1 VRQKRVPAL
10 RSGLHS
16 PGIGTRMPT
25 THRSPGS
32 AHSGAVDAPS
42 VRNEGNGDDKK
53 WIVGVDLGGTNIVVG
68 ALPQDGNKGE
78 VLSPLTVPT
87 EAHRGAKFVVDRIV
101 GLIEETMNVVTTQ
114 HGGSRDDFAGVG
126 IGSPG
131 PLDRST
137 GTVINTPNLGWRNF
151 PLRDL
156 ISNAVGLPATLDNDA
171 NCATY
176 GEWWQGAGRDVDTLV
191 GLTLG
196 TGIGGGIVLNGE
208 IFHGAS
214 DAAGEIGHMTIE
226 ANGRKCKCGNYGC
239 LEAYASGPAI
249 ALRAVEG
256 LEAGTESL
264 LPALV
269 NGRLE
274 DITAATVYEAVV
286 LGDAYANDVMRETA
300 KILGAG
306 IANMINVLNPEMVV
320 IAGGVTRAGDHLFS
334 PLRAEVRR
342 RAFKSAQEACQ
353 IVSAQLP
360 GTAGLVGAIA
370 VFKKETYGFV

>member
-1 VRQKRVPAL
+1 MNQSAIPA
-10 RSGLHS
+10 
-16 PGIGTRMPT
+16 
-25 THRSPGS
+25 
-32 AHSGAVDAPS
+32 
-42 VRNEGNGDDKK
+42 DKK
-53 WIVGVDLGGTNIVVG
+53 WVIGIDLGGTNIVVG
-68 ALPQDGNKGE
+68 VLPIDGGE
-78 VLSPLTVPT
+78 VQAARSVPT
-87 EAHRGAKFVVDRIV
+87 EATRGAKFVVDRMV
-101 GLIEETMNVVTTQ
+101 SMVNDAMTDVMSM
-114 HGGSRDDFAGVG
+114 HGGTRESFAGVG

-131 PLDRST
+131 PLDRVT

-156 ISNAVGLPATLDNDA
+156 IANGVNLPATLDNDA

-176 GEWWQGAGRDVDTLV
+176 GEWWLGAGRNVDTLV

-208 IFHGAS
+208 IFHGVS

-256 LEAGTESL
+256 IESGAESL

-269 NGRLE
+269 DGKLD

-286 LGDAYANDVMRETA
+286 LGDPYANDVMRETA
-300 KILGAG
+300 KLLGAG
-306 IANMINVLNPEMVV
+306 IGNIINILNPDMVV
-320 IAGGVTRAGDHLFS
+320 ISGGVTRAGDHLFM

-342 RAFKSAQEACQ
+342 RSFKVAQEACQ
-353 IVSAQLP
+353 IVSAQLH
-360 GTAGLVGAIA
+360 GMAGVIGAAA
-370 VFKKETYGFV
+370 VFKKETYGVV